1 MFILYISD
9 VSDMDIY
16 FRFYFSFAKEFG
28 HPDWEGYGSFIHQ
41 WTKRYGIVNK
51 AICGSKESA
60 TPYDELETWK
70 ETVLVPTLSRYSPN
84 DIYNGDETA
93 LFFKSLPHRTYC
105 FDGDKPAGSAKCK
118 DRLTLLIITNMDGS
132 DHRKLSVIGKS
143 KTPRYLQK
151 YKMQVKDMS
160 VDWYASKN
168 AWMTGEI
175 HHQIMSKLN
184 NEVRLSNR
192 HILYVCDNAS
202 SHQVREY
209 SHIKFLML
217 PPNATSIMQPLD
229 QGIILSAKRRYKK
242 KLAER
247 YLACVENN
255 KDANSLLKALD
266 IVQATNMIAASWR
279 ETSSTIIQNCFHKAG
294 FKHHAVDPAP
304 CEEEPLPAPAPDVWN
319 RVQRW
324 LGDVQF
330 DDFAASEPEAATAQ
344 PMSDQD
350 IVHLVLT
357 ENDVQEESDDESE
370 EDIPSAGAIKTS
382 FEFLAMID
390 QQKAFL
396 KRNQMPTDIVEQL
409 ETQVVAMQFSLC
421 SKQKQMQD
429 YFKSSP
435 RAPTPSKE
443 PRAPTPIK
451 DVSFETVADATKDV
465 SLVDSLDMDDIE
477 LESIDT
483 TIASVAASA
492 LMNETPT
499 RFSTPKCSRPPASES
514 STPPTS
520 FPQPSTS
527 KATPS
532 QPPAKKI
539 KLNLGLSCPDQKYY

>member
-1 MFILYISD
+1 M
-9 VSDMDIY
+9 
-16 FRFYFSFAKEFG
+16 
-28 HPDWEGYGSFIHQ
+28 
-41 WTKRYGIVNK
+41 NK

-60 TPYDELETWK
+60 APHDELETWK
-70 ETVLVPTLSRYSPN
+70 ETGLVPTLARYSPN

-93 LFFKSLPHRTYC
+93 LFYKSLPHRTYC
-105 FDGDKPAGSAKCK
+105 FDGDKPAGSAKRK

-143 KTPRYLQK
+143 KTPRCLQKK

-175 HHQIMSKLN
+175 HHQIMTKLN
-184 NEVRLSNR
+184 NEMRLSNR

-202 SHQVREY
+202 SHQVRDY

-279 ETSSTIIQNCFHKAG
+279 ETSSTIIQNCFRKAG
-294 FKHHAVDPAP
+294 FKHHAVDPAS
-304 CEEEPLPAPAPDVWN
+304 EIQEDSLHAPAPDVWN

-330 DDFAASEPEAATAQ
+330 DEFAASEPEAGTAQ

-350 IVHLVLT
+350 IVNIVLT
-357 ENDVQEESDDESE
+357 ENDVQDESDDESE
-370 EDIPSAGAIKTS
+370 EEIPSASAIKTS
-382 FEFLAMID
+382 VEFLAMID

-396 KRNQMPTDIVEQL
+396 KRNELPTEIVEQL
-409 ETQVVAMQFSLC
+409 EAQVVAMQVSLC
-421 SKQKQMQD
+421 SMQKQMQD
-429 YFKSSP
+429 YFQSSQ
-435 RAPTPSKE
+435 RAPTPSKEPRACTPTKE

-451 DVSFETVADATKDV
+451 DVSFKTVADVTKDV
-465 SLVDSLDMDDIE
+465 SLVDSLDMDDME

-492 LMNETPT
+492 LMKETPT
-499 RFSTPKCSRPPASES
+499 RFSTPKHPRPPGSE
-514 STPPTS
+514 PR
-520 FPQPSTS
+520 PSTS
-527 KATPS
+527 MGTGS
-532 QPPAKKI
+532 QPPPKKL
-539 KLNLGLSCPDQKYY
+539 KLGLSRPVPKTFKLHHVVDKVMNMSSGSSSVCTSSDSDAESLSSQE

>member
-1 MFILYISD
+1 M
-9 VSDMDIY
+9 
-16 FRFYFSFAKEFG
+16 
-28 HPDWEGYGSFIHQ
+28 
-41 WTKRYGIVNK
+41 NK

-60 TPYDELETWK
+60 APHDELETWK
-70 ETVLVPTLSRYSPN
+70 ETVLLPTLARYSPN

-93 LFFKSLPHRTYC
+93 LFYKSLPHRTYC
-105 FDGDKPAGSAKCK
+105 FDSDKPAGSAKRK

-143 KTPRYLQK
+143 KTPRCLQKK

-175 HHQIMSKLN
+175 HHQIMTKLN
-184 NEVRLSNR
+184 NEMRLSNR

-279 ETSSTIIQNCFHKAG
+279 ETSSTIIQNCFRKAG

-304 CEEEPLPAPAPDVWN
+304 ETEDPLPAPAPDVWN

-330 DDFAASEPEAATAQ
+330 DEFAANEPEAGTAQ

-350 IVHLVLT
+350 IVNIVLT
-357 ENDVQEESDDESE
+357 ENDAQEESDDESE
-370 EDIPSAGAIKTS
+370 EEIPSASAIKTS
-382 FEFLAMID
+382 VEFLAMID

-396 KRNQMPTDIVEQL
+396 KRNEMPTEIVEQL
-409 ETQVVAMQFSLC
+409 EAQVVAMQFSLC

-429 YFKSSP
+429 YFQSSP

-443 PRAPTPIK
+443 PRARTPAKEARAPTPIK
-451 DVSFETVADATKDV
+451 DVSFKTVADVTKDV
-465 SLVDSLDMDDIE
+465 SLVDSLDMDDME
-477 LESIDT
+477 LELIDT
-483 TIASVAASA
+483 TIASVATSA
-492 LMNETPT
+492 LMKETPT
-499 RFSTPKCSRPPASES
+499 RFSTPKRPRPHASEPRPS
-514 STPPTS
+514 SSMGTG
-520 FPQPSTS
+520 
-527 KATPS
+527 S
-532 QPPAKKI
+532 QPPPKKL
-539 KLNLGLSCPDQKYY
+539 KLGLSRPVPKTFKLHQAVDKVMNMSSGSSSVCTSSDSDAESLSSQE

>member
-1 MFILYISD
+1 M
-9 VSDMDIY
+9 
-16 FRFYFSFAKEFG
+16 
-28 HPDWEGYGSFIHQ
+28 
-41 WTKRYGIVNK
+41 NK

-60 TPYDELETWK
+60 APHDELETWK
-70 ETVLVPTLSRYSPN
+70 ETVLVPTLARYSPN

-93 LFFKSLPHRTYC
+93 LFYKSLPHRTYC
-105 FDGDKPAGSAKCK
+105 FDGDKPAGSAKRK

-143 KTPRYLQK
+143 KTPRCLQKK

-175 HHQIMSKLN
+175 HHQIMTKLN
-184 NEVRLSNR
+184 NEMRLSNH

-242 KLAER
+242 KLAKR

-266 IVQATNMIAASWR
+266 IVQATNMIASSWR
-279 ETSSTIIQNCFHKAG
+279 ETSSTIIQNCFRKAG
-294 FKHHAVDPAP
+294 FKHHAVDPASER
-304 CEEEPLPAPAPDVWN
+304 EEDPLPAPAPDVWN

-330 DDFAASEPEAATAQ
+330 DEFAASEPEAATAQ
-344 PMSDQD
+344 SMSDQD
-350 IVHLVLT
+350 IVNIVLT
-357 ENDVQEESDDESE
+357 ENDAQDESDDESE
-370 EDIPSAGAIKTS
+370 EEIPSTSAIKTS
-382 FEFLAMID
+382 VEFLAMID

-396 KRNQMPTDIVEQL
+396 KRNEMPTEIVEQL
-409 ETQVVAMQFSLC
+409 EAQVVAMQFSLC

-429 YFKSSP
+429 YFQSSP

-443 PRAPTPIK
+443 ARAPTPTK
-451 DVSFETVADATKDV
+451 DVSFKTVADVTKDV
-465 SLVDSLDMDDIE
+465 SLVDSLDMDDME

-492 LMNETPT
+492 LMKETPT
-499 RFSTPKCSRPPASES
+499 RFSTPKHPHPPGSE
-514 STPPTS
+514 PR
-520 FPQPSTS
+520 PSTS
-527 KATPS
+527 MGTGS
-532 QPPAKKI
+532 QPPPKKL
-539 KLNLGLSCPDQKYY
+539 KLGLSRPVPKTFKLHHIVDKVMNMSSGSSSVCTSSDSDAESLSSQE

>member
-1 MFILYISD
+1 M
-9 VSDMDIY
+9 
-16 FRFYFSFAKEFG
+16 
-28 HPDWEGYGSFIHQ
+28 
-41 WTKRYGIVNK
+41 NK

-60 TPYDELETWK
+60 APHDELETWK
-70 ETVLVPTLSRYSPN
+70 ETVLLPTLARYSPN

-93 LFFKSLPHRTYC
+93 LFYKSLPHRTYC
-105 FDGDKPAGSAKCK
+105 FDSDKPAGSAKRK

-143 KTPRYLQK
+143 KTPRCLQKK

-175 HHQIMSKLN
+175 HHQIMTKLN
-184 NEVRLSNR
+184 NEMRLSNR

-255 KDANSLLKALD
+255 KDANSLLKGLD

-279 ETSSTIIQNCFHKAG
+279 ETSSTIIQNCFRKAG

-304 CEEEPLPAPAPDVWN
+304 ETEDPLPAPAPDVWN

-330 DDFAASEPEAATAQ
+330 DEFAANDPEAGTAQ

-350 IVHLVLT
+350 IVNIVLT
-357 ENDVQEESDDESE
+357 ENDAQEESDDESE
-370 EDIPSAGAIKTS
+370 EEIPSASAIKTS
-382 FEFLAMID
+382 VEFLAMID

-396 KRNQMPTDIVEQL
+396 KRNEMPTEIVEQL
-409 ETQVVAMQFSLC
+409 EAQVVAMQFSLC

-429 YFKSSP
+429 YFQSSP

-443 PRAPTPIK
+443 PRARTPAKEARAPTPIK
-451 DVSFETVADATKDV
+451 DVSFKTVADVTKDV
-465 SLVDSLDMDDIE
+465 SLVDSLDMDDME

-483 TIASVAASA
+483 TIASVATSA
-492 LMNETPT
+492 LMKETPT
-499 RFSTPKCSRPPASES
+499 RFSTPKRSRPHASE
-514 STPPTS
+514 T
-520 FPQPSTS
+520 QPSTS
-527 KATPS
+527 MTTAS
-532 QPPAKKI
+532 QPPPKKL
-539 KLNLGLSCPDQKYY
+539 KLGLSRPVPKTFKLHHVVDKVMNMSSGSSSVCTSFDSDTESLSSHE

>member
-1 MFILYISD
+1 M
-9 VSDMDIY
+9 
-16 FRFYFSFAKEFG
+16 
-28 HPDWEGYGSFIHQ
+28 
-41 WTKRYGIVNK
+41 NK

-60 TPYDELETWK
+60 APHDELETWK
-70 ETVLVPTLSRYSPN
+70 ETVLLPTLARYSPN

-93 LFFKSLPHRTYC
+93 LFYKSLPHRTYC
-105 FDGDKPAGSAKCK
+105 FDSDKPAGSAKCK

-132 DHRKLSVIGKS
+132 DHRRLSVIGKS
-143 KTPRYLQK
+143 RTPRCLQKK

-175 HHQIMSKLN
+175 HHQIMTKLN
-184 NEVRLSNR
+184 NEMRLSNR

-304 CEEEPLPAPAPDVWN
+304 ETEDPLPAPAPDVWN

-330 DDFAASEPEAATAQ
+330 DEFAANEPEAGTAQ

-350 IVHLVLT
+350 IVNIVLT
-357 ENDVQEESDDESE
+357 ENDAQEESDDESE
-370 EDIPSAGAIKTS
+370 EGIPSASAIKTS
-382 FEFLAMID
+382 VEFLAMID

-396 KRNQMPTDIVEQL
+396 KRNEIPTEIVEQL
-409 ETQVVAMQFSLC
+409 EAQVVAMQFSLC

-429 YFKSSP
+429 YFQSSP

-443 PRAPTPIK
+443 PRACTPAKEARAPTPIK
-451 DVSFETVADATKDV
+451 DVSFKTVADVTKDV
-465 SLVDSLDMDDIE
+465 SLVDSLDMDDME

-483 TIASVAASA
+483 TIASVATSA
-492 LMNETPT
+492 LMKETPT
-499 RFSTPKCSRPPASES
+499 RFSTPKCPRPHASE
-514 STPPTS
+514 PR
-520 FPQPSTS
+520 PSTS
-527 KATPS
+527 MGTGS
-532 QPPAKKI
+532 QPPPKKL
-539 KLNLGLSCPDQKYY
+539 KLGLSRPVPKTFKLHQAVDKVMNMSSGSSSVCTSSNSDAESLSSQE

>member
-9 VSDMDIY
+9 ISDMDIY
-16 FRFYFSFAKEFG
+16 FCFYFSFAKEFG
-28 HPDWEGYGSFIHQ
+28 CPDWEGYGSFIHR

-60 TPYDELETWK
+60 APYDELETWK

-93 LFFKSLPHRTYC
+93 LFYKSLPHRTYC
-105 FDGDKPAGSAKCK
+105 FDGDKPAGSAKRK

-143 KTPRYLQK
+143 KTPRCLQKK

-184 NEVRLSNR
+184 NEMRLSNH

-202 SHQVREY
+202 SHHVREY

-255 KDANSLLKALD
+255 KDANSLLKALN

-279 ETSSTIIQNCFHKAG
+279 ETSSTIIQNCFRKAG
-294 FKHHAVDPAP
+294 FKHHAVDPTP
-304 CEEEPLPAPAPDVWN
+304 PEEEPLPAPAPDVWN

-330 DDFAASEPEAATAQ
+330 DEFAASEPEAATAQ

-396 KRNQMPTDIVEQL
+396 K
-409 ETQVVAMQFSLC
+409 
-421 SKQKQMQD
+421 
-429 YFKSSP
+429 
-435 RAPTPSKE
+435 
-443 PRAPTPIK
+443 
-451 DVSFETVADATKDV
+451 
-465 SLVDSLDMDDIE
+465 
-477 LESIDT
+477 
-483 TIASVAASA
+483 
-492 LMNETPT
+492 
-499 RFSTPKCSRPPASES
+499 
-514 STPPTS
+514 
-520 FPQPSTS
+520 
-527 KATPS
+527 
-532 QPPAKKI
+532 
-539 KLNLGLSCPDQKYY
+539 